1 MTGAVVTFTLPV
13 IAMSLPWSID
23 DNRES
28 GANGCRN
35 PRSKNDLTR
44 DIALAKAWIV
54 SEVITLLHQRQKA
67 DFPRFQH
74 WYRGYLP
81 DWLKQI
87 ETVI

>member
-1 MTGAVVTFTLPV
+1 MTGAVITFTLPV

-28 GANGCRN
+28 GANGRRN
-35 PRSKNDLTR
+35 PRSENDLTR
-44 DIALAKAWIV
+44 DIVLAKAWSV
-54 SEVITLLHQRQKA
+54 SEVITLLHKRQKA

-74 WYRGYLP
+74 GYRGYLP